1 MTSPVSGAASG
12 RLTEGSGP
20 PATRRIV
27 TDSSFAARA
36 DGLTRRIE
44 RCLEHRIKA
53 LPASDSRLAEAMHYA
68 AMGGGKRLRPL
79 LVYAGG
85 MTLGLS
91 EDQLDAPAM
100 AVELIHCYSLVH
112 DDLPAMDDDNLRR
125 GRPTVH
131 LAFDEA
137 TAILAGD
144 ALQAMAFEV
153 LAEIPNAVASQT
165 MSAELARACGVV
177 GMAGGQA
184 LDLQFEG
191 RRPEREA
198 VEDMFRRKTGALI
211 HAAVMMP
218 THFKPDLAQTQRRD
232 LLRFADAIGLAFQI
246 RDDLLEIECDT
257 EAIGK
262 SSDSDASR
270 HKASWPA
277 LFGVDAARER
287 IDELAA
293 EASQALSRMEGDTA
307 GLRWL
312 AGRLVNRQS

>member
-1 MTSPVSGAASG
+1 MTAESLA
-12 RLTEGSGP
+12 E
-20 PATRRIV
+20 
-27 TDSSFAARA
+27 RA
-36 DGLTRRIE
+36 DALTHRVESRLAGRIE
-44 RCLEHRIKA
+44 A
-53 LPASDSRLAEAMHYA
+53 FPASESRLAEAMHYA

-79 LVYAGG
+79 LVYASG
-85 MTLGLS
+85 MTLGLDD
-91 EDQLDAPAM
+91 EQLDAPAM

-112 DDLPAMDDDNLRR
+112 DDLPAMDDDDLRR

-153 LAEIPNAVASQT
+153 LAEVPDAEAARR
-165 MSAELARACGVV
+165 MSGELARACGVV

-191 RRPEREA
+191 MRPEREA

-218 THFKPDLAQTQRRD
+218 TALQPDLGPAQHEA
-232 LLRFADAIGLAFQI
+232 LSRFAEAIGLAFQI

-257 EAIGK
+257 AAIGK

-270 HKASWPA
+270 QKASWPA
-277 LFGVDAARER
+277 LFGVEAARLR

-293 EASQALSRMEGDTA
+293 ESAEALARVEGDTE
-307 GLRWL
+307 GLAWL
-312 AGRLVNRQS
+312 ASRLVNRRS

>member
-1 MTSPVSGAASG
+1 MTA
-12 RLTEGSGP
+12 
-20 PATRRIV
+20 
-27 TDSSFAARA
+27 SSFAAHA
-36 DGLTRRIE
+36 DALTRRVE
-44 RCLEHRIKA
+44 RCLEQRMEA

-79 LVYAGG
+79 LVYASGEA
-85 MTLGLS
+85 LGLS
-91 EDQLDAPAM
+91 HDPLDAPAV

-112 DDLPAMDDDNLRR
+112 DDLPAMDDDPLRR

-131 LAFDEA
+131 LAYDEA

-144 ALQAMAFEV
+144 ALQAMAFEALTEV
-153 LAEIPNAVASQT
+153 ENAEASRT
-165 MSAELARACGVV
+165 MSRALARACGVI

-191 RRPEREA
+191 GRPDRTS

-218 THFKPDLAQTQRRD
+218 TALDPDFPADQRQA
-232 LLRFADAIGLAFQI
+232 LSRFADLVGLAFQI

-257 EAIGK
+257 ESIGK
-262 SSDSDASR
+262 SSDSDVSR
-270 HKASWPA
+270 QKASWPY
-277 LFGVDAARER
+277 LFGVEAARTR
-287 IDELAA
+287 IAELAA
-293 EASQALSRMEGDTA
+293 EATDALDRVEGDTG

>member
-1 MTSPVSGAASG
+1 MTS
-12 RLTEGSGP
+12 
-20 PATRRIV
+20 
-27 TDSSFAARA
+27 SSFSEHAKA
-36 DGLTRRIE
+36 LTRRAE
-44 RCLEHRIKA
+44 RCLEQRIDA

-79 LVYAGG
+79 LVYASGS
-85 MTLGLS
+85 MLGQS
-91 EDQLDAPAM
+91 AERLDAPAM

-112 DDLPAMDDDNLRR
+112 DDLPAMDDDALRR
-125 GRPTVH
+125 GRATVH

-153 LAEIPNAVASQT
+153 LAEVPEAEASRT
-165 MSAELARACGVV
+165 MSSELARACGVV

-184 LDLQFEG
+184 LDLKFEG
-191 RRPEREA
+191 ARPDRAA

-218 THFKPDLAQTQRRD
+218 TALEPDFPANQRLA
-232 LLRFADAIGLAFQI
+232 LSNFAEAIGLAFQI
-246 RDDLLEIECDT
+246 RDDLLEIEGDT

-270 HKASWPA
+270 QKASWPL
-277 LFGVDAARER
+277 LFGVEAAHAR
-287 IDELAA
+287 IDELATVA
-293 EASQALSRMEGDTA
+293 AAALGRVEGDTDV
-307 GLRWL
+307 LRWL
-312 AGRLVNRQS
+312 AGRLVNRRS

>member
-1 MTSPVSGAASG
+1 MP
-12 RLTEGSGP
+12 
-20 PATRRIV
+20 
-27 TDSSFAARA
+27 DSRFAARA
-36 DGLTRRIE
+36 DALTRRAE
-44 RCLEHRIKA
+44 QCLQRRLEA
-53 LPASDSRLAEAMHYA
+53 LPASDARLAEAMRYA

-79 LVYAGG
+79 LVYACGQA
-85 MTLGLS
+85 LGLP
-91 EDQLDAPAM
+91 EKPLDAPAM

-112 DDLPAMDDDNLRR
+112 DDLPAMDDDELRR

-153 LAEIPNAVASQT
+153 LTEIPDAQASRS
-165 MSAELARACGVV
+165 MSAALARACGVV

-191 RRPEREA
+191 KHPDRAA

-218 THFKPDLAQTQRRD
+218 TALVPDLSTDRHEA
-232 LLRFADAIGLAFQI
+232 LSHFADAVGLAFQI
-246 RDDLLEIECDT
+246 RDDLLEIEWDT

-262 SSDSDASR
+262 SSDSDISR
-270 HKASWPA
+270 QKASWPI
-277 LFGVDAARER
+277 LFGADAARRR
-287 IDELAA
+287 IDELAE
-293 EASQALSRMEGDTA
+293 EAADALARLDGDTK
-307 GLRWL
+307 GLEWL
-312 AGRLVNRQS
+312 AERLLNRQS

>member
-1 MTSPVSGAASG
+1 MT
-12 RLTEGSGP
+12 
-20 PATRRIV
+20 AT
-27 TDSSFAARA
+27 SFAAHA
-36 DGLTRRIE
+36 DALTRRVE
-44 RCLEHRIKA
+44 RCLEQRIEA
-53 LPASDSRLAEAMHYA
+53 LPASESRLAEAMHYA

-79 LVYAGG
+79 LVYASGR
-85 MTLGLS
+85 TLGQS
-91 EDQLDAPAM
+91 AERLDTPAM

-112 DDLPAMDDDNLRR
+112 DDLPAMDDDDLRR
-125 GRPTVH
+125 GRATVH

-153 LAEIPNAVASQT
+153 LAEFSEAEASRT
-165 MSAELARACGVV
+165 MSSDLARACGVV

-191 RRPEREA
+191 ARPDRAA

-218 THFKPDLAQTQRRD
+218 TALEPGLPADQRQA
-232 LLRFADAIGLAFQI
+232 LSKFADIIGLAFQI
-246 RDDLLEIECDT
+246 RDDLLEIEGDT

-270 HKASWPA
+270 QKASWPA
-277 LFGVDAARER
+277 LFGVEAARAR
-287 IDELAA
+287 IDELAT
-293 EASQALSRMEGDTA
+293 EAAAALGRVEGDTD
-307 GLRWL
+307 GLKWL
-312 AGRLVNRQS
+312 AERLVNRRS